1 MQKSLKRAAAALAL
15 GAGASALLA
24 GSAFASSAGPSIS
37 IRAALA
43 PNVYSG
49 TTAWD
54 AWELNAITA
63 MEQGKRVVGPA
74 NSPAQ
79 FRQVSTIGT
88 RDLIVTGFPSFKGV
102 ADPADAFGAAY
113 ANEMGT
119 RPTFVTRI
127 KPRHGRTITIASGL
141 QFVLHS
147 NDSANYF
154 GYTPADIGV
163 AAPGYA
169 SYDGR
174 LVGVRYGSDG
184 KPGGGDDA
192 LVTSGSQA
200 VNEIISFR
208 PGNADSTDPAD
219 PVATL
224 DQQQTALDKEAD
236 YLRTLGVTQLS
247 ASVTFM
253 HRTATSSLTVS
264 R

>member
-1 MQKSLKRAAAALAL
+1 MSDPQGPLHPRKEHPSMQKSLKRAAAALAL

-24 GSAFASSAGPSIS
+24 GSALASSAGPSIT

-49 TTAWD
+49 SPSATAWD

-79 FRQVSTIGT
+79 FRQVATIGT
-88 RDLIVTGFPSFKGV
+88 RDLIVAGFPSFKGV

-113 ANEMGT
+113 ANELGS

-127 KPRHGRTITIASGL
+127 KPRHGRTITISSGL
-141 QFVLHS
+141 QFVLRS

-154 GYTPADIGV
+154 GYTPADVGV
-163 AAPGYA
+163 ASPGYA

-174 LVGVRYGSDG
+174 LVGVKYGADA
-184 KPGGGDDA
+184 KPGGGDDT

-200 VNEIISFR
+200 VNEIIS
-208 PGNADSTDPAD
+208 
-219 PVATL
+219 
-224 DQQQTALDKEAD
+224 
-236 YLRTLGVTQLS
+236 
-247 ASVTFM
+247 
-253 HRTATSSLTVS
+253 
-264 R
+264 